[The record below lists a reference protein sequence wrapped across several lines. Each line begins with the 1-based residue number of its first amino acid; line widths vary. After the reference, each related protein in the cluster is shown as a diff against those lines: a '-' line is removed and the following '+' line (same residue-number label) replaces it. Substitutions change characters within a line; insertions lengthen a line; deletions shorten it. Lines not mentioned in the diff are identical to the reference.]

1 VEMGR
6 DLWAVLAMGEA
17 DGGDILRKLPKLP
30 GLVAPMSERV
40 ACGVLHIPGRASDIP
55 DGGN

>member
-1 VEMGR
+1 MGR